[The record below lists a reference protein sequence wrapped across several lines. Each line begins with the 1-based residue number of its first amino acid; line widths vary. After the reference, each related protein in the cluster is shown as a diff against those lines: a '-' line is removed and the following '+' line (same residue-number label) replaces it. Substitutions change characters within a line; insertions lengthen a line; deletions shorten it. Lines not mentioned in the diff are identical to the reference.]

1 MEISIQPKCK
11 GDSRCARYIDG
22 IDTTANPLEEELYP
36 EPSGNW
42 WHILAKAI
50 LRCLY
55 YLVLGLKLLRPLIV
69 LKVVLLVLSGDIAT
83 VMFYI
88 SGLMYTGML
97 YGIDTRLRNPGYP
110 LWLYLPLFTF
120 LSTFIFSWLIFYAA
134 ITIRK
139 QAWYFFVFALLTYL
153 FHPICY
159 GLCSII

>member
-1 MEISIQPKCK
+1 MEISIQSKCK
-11 GDSRCARYIDG
+11 GDSRCSRYIDG

-50 LRCLY
+50 LRCLP
-55 YLVLGLKLLRPLIV
+55 LLSGIGSETKGLRPLIV

-110 LWLYLPLFTF
+110 LWLYRPLFTF
-120 LSTFIFSWLIFYAA
+120 LSTFIFSWLLFYAA

-139 QAWYFFVFALLTYL
+139 QTWR
-153 FHPICY
+153 
-159 GLCSII
+159 